1 MSSRAT
7 QQAQETVRGSHG
19 LVARLRALLP
29 HGGSLPEDEWH
40 SRHRLIGVLL
50 GVMIVVVAVYAVA
63 ERGGGAVRYMPEPLA
78 MLAFAALAGWSE
90 ASRKWRSLSAS
101 MGLLTGAAALVDI
114 SGGLTEMHFSFFV
127 VILVLTLYEEW
138 APFLL
143 AVAFVLIHHGIMGTL
158 DPSAVFETRAARA
171 HPWTWAGIHA
181 LFVAVA
187 GAAGVTA
194 WGLNERVRDRMSEV
208 QRQLEH
214 LGLTDSLTGL
224 GNRRQLMGDIERVL
238 EAGRP
243 AALAIFDLDGFKE
256 YNDRFGHPAGDA
268 LLVRLTA
275 ALQRTVAGVGNA
287 YRLGGDEF
295 CVLADGVD
303 GTELDGHLAEWTGCF
318 SERGDGF
325 SITASSGV
333 ALLPEEATDASEA
346 LRLCD
351 RRMYAR
357 KHSRRTSAAAQTR
370 DVLLATLAAS
380 HEDGPERASAVARA
394 AQRVGAQLGLSG
406 VWLQEL
412 GHAADLRDIGNVAV
426 PATIL
431 AKPGPLTEAEWEFVR
446 RHPVIGE
453 RILAAAPALAHA
465 ARIVRSTHERFDG
478 TGYPDRLAGEAIAL
492 EARIISVCD
501 AYHAMISE
509 RPHRPA
515 RDHAEAVEELRRG
528 AGAQFDPAVV
538 EALVATLADEP
549 VIETH
554 ITRIPAGDPD
564 AWAAAVL
571 R

>member
-1 MSSRAT
+1 
-7 QQAQETVRGSHG
+7 
-19 LVARLRALLP
+19 
-29 HGGSLPEDEWH
+29 
-40 SRHRLIGVLL
+40 
-50 GVMIVVVAVYAVA
+50 
-63 ERGGGAVRYMPEPLA
+63 
-78 MLAFAALAGWSE
+78 
-90 ASRKWRSLSAS
+90 
-101 MGLLTGAAALVDI
+101 
-114 SGGLTEMHFSFFV
+114 MHFSFFV

-143 AVAFVLIHHGIMGTL
+143 AVAFVLIHHGIVGTL
-158 DPSAVFETRAARA
+158 DPSAVFDARAARA

-194 WGLNERVRDRMSEV
+194 WGLNERVRDRMREV

-275 ALQRTVAGVGNA
+275 AMQRTVAGTGNA

-295 CVLADGVD
+295 CILADGVN

-318 SERGDGF
+318 SERGEGF
-325 SITASSGV
+325 AITASSGV
-333 ALLPEEATDASEA
+333 ALLPEEAGDASEA

-380 HEDGPERASAVARA
+380 HEDAPEGASAVARA
-394 AQRVGAQLGLSG
+394 AQRVGARLGLSG

-431 AKPGPLTEAEWEFVR
+431 AKPGPLTKSDWEFVR

-453 RILAAAPALAHA
+453 RILAAAPALADA

-478 TGYPDRLAGEAIAL
+478 TGYPDRLVAEAIPL

-515 RDHAEAVEELRRG
+515 RGHAEAVQELWRG

-538 EALVATLADEP
+538 ETFMATLADGP
-549 VIETH
+549 AIEAATH
-554 ITRIPAGDPD
+554 VANGDPD
-564 AWAAAVL
+564 AWAAAAV

>member
-1 MSSRAT
+1 MSARAKRAE
-7 QQAQETVRGSHG
+7 QAARAPLG
-19 LVARLRALLP
+19 LVGRLRALLP

-50 GVMIVVVAVYAVA
+50 GLMIVVVAVYAVA
-63 ERGGGAVRYMPEPLA
+63 ERGSTAVQYMAEPAA
-78 MLAFAALAGWSE
+78 MLAFAALAGWSD

-143 AVAFVLIHHGIMGTL
+143 AVAFVLIHHGIMGTI
-158 DPSAVFETRAARA
+158 DPSAVFDTRAARA

-181 LFVAVA
+181 LFVALA

-194 WGLNERVRDRMSEV
+194 WGLNERVRDRMREV

-224 GNRRQLMGDIERVL
+224 GNRRQLMGDIERL
-238 EAGRP
+238 LDASRP

-275 ALQRTVAGVGNA
+275 ALQRAVAGPGNA

-295 CVLADGVD
+295 CVLAGGLDAI
-303 GTELDGHLAEWTGCF
+303 ELDAYLAEWTACF
-318 SERGDGF
+318 SERGEGF
-325 SITASSGV
+325 VITASSGV
-333 ALLPEEATDASEA
+333 ALIPEEAGDPSEA

-380 HEDGPERASAVARA
+380 QEDSPQGASAVARA
-394 AQRVGAQLGLSG
+394 AQRVGAEFGLSG

-412 GHAADLRDIGNVAV
+412 GHAADLRDLGNVAV

-431 AKPGPLTEAEWEFVR
+431 AKPGPLTEGEWEFVR

-453 RILAAAPALAHA
+453 RILAAAPALADA

-501 AYHAMISE
+501 AYHAMTSE
-509 RPHRPA
+509 RPYRAARP
-515 RDHAEAVEELRRG
+515 HAQALEELRRG

-538 EALVATLADEP
+538 EAFVRTLAEAVGPEIP
-549 VIETH
+549 VERIES
-554 ITRIPAGDPD
+554 ADP
-564 AWAAAVL
+564 AAAAGVAV

>member
-1 MSSRAT
+1 MSASRDQRAT
-7 QQAQETVRGSHG
+7 RTAGGLRA

-29 HGGSLPEDEWH
+29 HGGSLPEEDWH
-40 SRHRLIGVLL
+40 SRHRVIGVLL
-50 GVMIVVVAVYAVA
+50 GVNIIIVSVYAVA
-63 ERGGGAVRYMPEPLA
+63 ERGSSAIQYIAEPAA
-78 MLAFAALAGWSE
+78 MLAFAALAGWTA

-143 AVAFVLIHHGIMGTL
+143 AVAFVLIHHGVMGTI
-158 DPSAVFETRAARA
+158 DPSAVFDTRAARA

-181 LFVAVA
+181 LFVSVA

-194 WGLNERVRDRMSEV
+194 WGLNERVRDRMREV

-224 GNRRQLMGDIERVL
+224 GNRRQLIGDIERL
-238 EAGRP
+238 IDAGRP
-243 AALAIFDLDGFKE
+243 AALTIFDLDGFKE

-275 ALQRTVAGVGNA
+275 TLRRTVAGTGSA

-295 CVLADGVD
+295 CVLADGID
-303 GTELDGHLAEWTGCF
+303 GDELDGHQSEWTGCF
-318 SERGDGF
+318 SERGEGF
-325 SITASSGV
+325 SITASSGL
-333 ALLPEEATDASEA
+333 ALIPEEADTASDA

-351 RRMYAR
+351 QRMYVR
-357 KHSRRTSAAAQTR
+357 KHSRRTSPAAQTR
-370 DVLLATLAAS
+370 DVLLATLVAS
-380 HEDGPERASAVARA
+380 HEDSHERATAVARDSE
-394 AQRVGAQLGLSG
+394 RVGVTLGLSG
-406 VWLQEL
+406 LELQEL
-412 GHAADLRDIGNVAV
+412 GHAADLRDIGEVAV

-431 AKPGPLTEAEWEFVR
+431 TKPGPLTEGEWEFVR

-453 RILAAAPALAHA
+453 RILAAAPALAGA
-465 ARIVRSTHERFDG
+465 GRLVRATHERFDG
-478 TGYPDRLAGEAIAL
+478 TGYPDRLAGDAIPL

-501 AYHAMISE
+501 AYHAMTSE
-509 RPHRPA
+509 RPYRRARP
-515 RDHAEAVEELRRG
+515 HAEAMDELRRG
-528 AGAQFDPAVV
+528 AGTQFDPAVV
-538 EALVATLADEP
+538 EAFVRTLAQAADAEP
-549 VIETH
+549 RLE
-554 ITRIPAGDPD
+554 PMQSGDP
-564 AWAAAVL
+564 AATAGAAV

>member
-1 MSSRAT
+1 MSASRDQRAT
-7 QQAQETVRGSHG
+7 RTAGGLRA

-29 HGGSLPEDEWH
+29 HGGSLPEEDWH
-40 SRHRLIGVLL
+40 SRHRVIGVLL
-50 GVMIVVVAVYAVA
+50 GVNIIIVLVYAVA
-63 ERGGGAVRYMPEPLA
+63 ERGSSAVQYIAEPAA
-78 MLAFAALAGWSE
+78 MLAFAALAGWTA

-143 AVAFVLIHHGIMGTL
+143 AVAFVLIHHGVMGTI
-158 DPSAVFETRAARA
+158 DPSAVFDTRAARA

-181 LFVAVA
+181 LFVSVA

-194 WGLNERVRDRMSEV
+194 WGLNERVRDRMREV

-224 GNRRQLMGDIERVL
+224 GNRRQLIGDIGRL
-238 EAGRP
+238 IGAHRP
-243 AALAIFDLDGFKE
+243 AALTIFDLDGFKE

-275 ALQRTVAGVGNA
+275 ALRRTVAGTGNA

-295 CVLADGVD
+295 CVLADGID
-303 GTELDGHLAEWTGCF
+303 GDELDGHLSEWTGCF
-318 SERGDGF
+318 SERGEGF
-325 SITASSGV
+325 SITASSGL
-333 ALLPEEATDASEA
+333 ALIPEEADTASDA

-351 RRMYAR
+351 QRMYAR
-357 KHSRRTSAAAQTR
+357 KHSRRTSPAAQTR
-370 DVLLATLAAS
+370 DVLLATLVAS
-380 HEDGPERASAVARA
+380 HGDSRERATAVGRDAE
-394 AQRVGAQLGLSG
+394 RVGVALGLSG
-406 VWLQEL
+406 LELQEL
-412 GHAADLRDIGNVAV
+412 GHAADLRDIGEVAV

-431 AKPGPLTEAEWEFVR
+431 TKPGPLTEGEWEFVR

-453 RILAAAPALAHA
+453 RILAAAPALAGA
-465 ARIVRSTHERFDG
+465 GRLVRAIHERFDG
-478 TGYPDRLAGEAIAL
+478 TGYPDRLAGDAIPL

-501 AYHAMISE
+501 AYHAMTSE
-509 RPHRPA
+509 RPYRRARP
-515 RDHAEAVEELRRG
+515 HAQAMDELRRG
-528 AGAQFDPAVV
+528 AGTQFDPAVV
-538 EALVATLADEP
+538 EAFVRTLAQAAGPEPRLEP
-549 VIETH
+549 VD
-554 ITRIPAGDPD
+554 RGDP
-564 AWAAAVL
+564 AAAAGAAV

>member
-1 MSSRAT
+1 MSTRAT
-7 QQAQETVRGSHG
+7 QRAGRTARGPRG

-29 HGGSLPEDEWH
+29 HGGSLPEEEWH

-50 GVMIVVVAVYAVA
+50 GLMIIFVAVYAVA
-63 ERGGGAVRYMPEPLA
+63 ERGGAAVRYMAEPAA

-127 VILVLTLYEEW
+127 VILVLTLYEDW

-143 AVAFVLIHHGIMGTL
+143 AVAFVLIHHGVMGTI
-158 DPSAVFETRAARA
+158 DPNAVFDTPAARA

-181 LFVAVA
+181 VFVALA

-224 GNRRQLMGDIERVL
+224 GNRRQLIGDIDRLIES
-238 EAGRP
+238 GRP
-243 AALAIFDLDGFKE
+243 ASLTIFDLDGFKE

-275 ALQRTVAGVGNA
+275 ALQRTVTGTGSA

-318 SERGDGF
+318 SERGEGF

-333 ALLPEEATDASEA
+333 ALLPEEATEASEA

-380 HEDGPERASAVARA
+380 FQDVAERESAVARA
-394 AQRVGAQLGLSG
+394 AQRVGAEFELSG

-431 AKPGPLTEAEWEFVR
+431 AKPGPLTESEWEFVR

-453 RILAAAPALAHA
+453 RILAAAPALADA
-465 ARIVRSTHERFDG
+465 ARIVRSSHERFDG
-478 TGYPDRLAGEAIAL
+478 AGYPDRLAGEAIAL

-501 AYHAMISE
+501 AYHAMTSQ
-509 RPHRPA
+509 RSYRPA
-515 RDHAEAVEELRRG
+515 LAHDEAVEELRRG
-528 AGAQFDPAVV
+528 AGTQFDPAVV
-538 EALVATLADEP
+538 EAFVRTPADGPVTEP
-549 VIETH
+549 RVEQ
-554 ITRIPAGDPD
+554 IPSGDPD
-564 AWAAAVL
+564 ARAAAV